1 MPRSSGAQEATIPRA
16 VAIGTVD
23 PEIPDLPF
31 ARADLSSSAD
41 AQQVAHLR
49 CPGLLFGSRAVIDGL
64 REYAPY
70 NALGDEAG
78 PLRGT
83 VAAVGLIGEMHY
95 AGYTGTAVS
104 GRHVRSTRSD
114 KDRCAIQ

>member
-16 VAIGTVD
+16 VAISTVD

-31 ARADLSSSAD
+31 ARADVSSSAD

-49 CPGLLFGSRAVIDGL
+49 CQGLLFGSQAVIDGI

-78 PLRGT
+78 PLRRDGRSSWSYR
-83 VAAVGLIGEMHY
+83 EMHY
-95 AGYTGTAVS
+95 AGYTGTAPFQGVT
-104 GRHVRSTRSD
+104 VRSKR
-114 KDRCAIQ
+114 